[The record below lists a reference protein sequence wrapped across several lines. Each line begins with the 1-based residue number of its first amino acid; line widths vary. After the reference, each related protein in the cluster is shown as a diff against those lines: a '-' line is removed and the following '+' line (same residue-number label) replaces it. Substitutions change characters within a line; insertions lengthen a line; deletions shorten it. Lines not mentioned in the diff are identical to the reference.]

1 MGFLPYAFSGVC
13 VLGGLV
19 GYSKGS
25 VASLIASS
33 AIAAINAVGA
43 YMHQNDS
50 KNGIYLQYLSGLML
64 AYVGGKKFLA
74 KGSPVM
80 GVLGVISFLYVVALT
95 M

>member
-1 MGFLPYAFSGVC
+1 MGLLPYAFSGIA

-33 AIAAINAVGA
+33 TISVINAVGA
-43 YMHQNDS
+43 YFHQNGS
-50 KNGIYLQYLSGLML
+50 NNAIYLQYLSGLML
-64 AYVGGKKFLA
+64 AYVGGKKFLT

-95 M
+95 I